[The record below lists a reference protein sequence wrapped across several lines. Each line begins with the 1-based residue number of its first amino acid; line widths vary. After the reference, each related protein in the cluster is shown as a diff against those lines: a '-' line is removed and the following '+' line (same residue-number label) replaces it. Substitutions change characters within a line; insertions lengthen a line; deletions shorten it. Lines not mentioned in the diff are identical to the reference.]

1 MNIVKI
7 YKEQD
12 EIPTFIIEA
21 EAEIN
26 SKQYVSL
33 WTCKEE
39 IYVDEVLVQTIHHT
53 K

>member
-12 EIPTFIIEA
+12 EIPTFIIHSKD
-21 EAEIN
+21 EIN
-26 SKQYVSL
+26 STQYVNL

>member
-26 SKQYVSL
+26 STQYVSL

-39 IYVDEVLVQTIHHT
+39 IYIDKTLIQTIHH
-53 K
+53 KK